1 MESGTRD
8 VSDSNAIDLVQDQRA
23 GAVDPVVAIDP
34 VSVEAAAIYHAV
46 IIVDAG
52 QTRCCQNLVKRDTC
66 YQNLNC
72 IKSFLSETYYKIS
85 TSVSISEH
93 DSIAYQLGGPA
104 TASSR
109 LGGDAVAAASGDGG
123 RAEDGG
129 HMKQGGFA

>member
-52 QTRCCQNLVKRDTC
+52 QTRCEL
-66 YQNLNC
+66 
-72 IKSFLSETYYKIS
+72 
-85 TSVSISEH
+85 
-93 DSIAYQLGGPA
+93 
-104 TASSR
+104 
-109 LGGDAVAAASGDGG
+109 
-123 RAEDGG
+123 
-129 HMKQGGFA
+129 